1 MVSVKK
7 LCKFNGD
14 PLLAPTICYKLISG
28 ALQDHTLTRPVIFF
42 LSNLVIYIYIFV
54 PSLTKAKDFTV
65 AKCMLRY
72 LKGTIMDFDLWFSVG
87 TSQPDVCCDSDWVS
101 DPINQNSTN
110 AMVFFY

>member
-7 LCKFNGD
+7 LCKFDGD

-42 LSNLVIYIYIFV
+42 LSYLVIYIFV
-54 PSLTKAKDFTV
+54 PSLTKAKDFSV

-87 TSQPDVCCDSDWVS
+87 TSQLDVCCDSDWVR
-101 DPINQNSTN
+101 DPINQHSTG
-110 AMVFFY
+110 AMVFF